1 MQIAQPEMKAKGPW
15 WQDRNAWTRWVNG
28 PALVDEDPPFLSC
41 AFYTCV
47 GAGSRGGN
55 GRLLDHQVTPK
66 SLFFKELAVPW
77 LQAIQHLERDGSNLH
92 SQNAPKISRE
102 TFSLHQLC
110 PVLSLVSTSQAFCL
124 SD

>member
-1 MQIAQPEMKAKGPW
+1 MKAKGPW
-15 WQDRNAWTRWVNG
+15 WQDRNG
-28 PALVDEDPPFLSC
+28 PLLVDKDPPSC
-41 AFYTCV
+41 PVPFTPV
-47 GAGSRGGN
+47 GKLGPEVGTGDC
-55 GRLLDHQVTPK
+55 LMKHQVTPK
-66 SLFFKELAVPW
+66 SLLFKEVAIPW

-92 SQNAPKISRE
+92 SQNAPKMSRE